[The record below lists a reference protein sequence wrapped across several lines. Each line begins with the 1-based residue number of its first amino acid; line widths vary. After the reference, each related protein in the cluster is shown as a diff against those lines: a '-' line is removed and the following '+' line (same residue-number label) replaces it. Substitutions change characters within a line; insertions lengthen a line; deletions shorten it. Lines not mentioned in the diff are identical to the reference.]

1 MDFFSSSNLDAAGL
15 HGRAVRHLDAVA
27 GRQHVEVGDEGAAAV
42 VPLPP
47 DPERGHP
54 GVGVSPPPPPVTI
67 LLKSPDPLTLFRYPS
82 DIKSESIDL
91 LRGPGPKPCKLF
103 SFHSRP

>member
-1 MDFFSSSNLDAAGL
+1 MDFVSSSDLDAAGL

-27 GRQHVEVGDEGAAAV
+27 RRQHVEVGDEGAAAV

-54 GVGVSPPPPPVTI
+54 GVGVAERLAPAPARHDPVGV
-67 LLKSPDPLTLFRYPS
+67 S
-82 DIKSESIDL
+82 
-91 LRGPGPKPCKLF
+91 
-103 SFHSRP
+103 